1 MKRVTTI
8 LLSISLLLL
17 LIGLAPSARAEFGVS
32 FSTAVDTSTTIL
44 GGTGTFTD
52 FPTAPAISYGHIAF
66 MGLGSGGQIGLY
78 LKLSQYSPGDPYKVM
93 ADLNTA
99 IPGGTGTFTDFALT
113 DLSLSDTS
121 LTFIGSGSGSQLG
134 VYVAIPGDPYRVVAN
149 LSTLIPGG
157 SGYFT
162 NFIPNDPYRHAAPVI
177 DGSNVAFLG
186 YGDSGQIGVYAQFT
200 DALSVVVDLNTPI
213 PGGTGN
219 FTNFVPPNPVVPPN
233 PIISGDV
240 VAFLGFGDGG
250 QQGIYRF
257 VPPNPIMPNGSLTV
271 LVDTNTFIPAST
283 ESGSSFELFHSVT
296 MEDANVAFVG
306 GTPDV
311 FADGV
316 FIPGQLGVYKDIG
329 SGWRRVAD
337 RNTSIPSHNA
347 LFSLFGAV
355 AIDPGYVVFEGFGP
369 NGVHGLYTD
378 FAGGLH
384 KIVEAGDVVGG
395 KTLTDF
401 YWSQFGFS
409 AGASAQVV
417 FAADYSDGSHAITLA
432 TLTNGPC
439 PHSQG
444 YWKNNPRL
452 WPVSSLTLGSQT
464 YSKTE
469 LLNLLKNSTTS
480 DASVILARQ
489 LIAAKLNIA
498 NGSDGTPVSSTTTD
512 ADSLLSQFAGKL
524 PYKVKTASSI
534 GKAMVKDATILNNYN
549 NGMLSQFCGQ

>member
-1 MKRVTTI
+1 MKTKLTTI
-8 LLSISLLLL
+8 LLPVSM
-17 LIGLAPSARAEFGVS
+17 LAFLVAIAPAARAAFGVS

-52 FPTAPAISYGHIAF
+52 FPTAPAISYGNIAF

-78 LKLSQYSPGDPYKVM
+78 LKLSQYSIPTDPYKVM

-99 IPGGTGTFTDFALT
+99 IPGGTGNFTDFALT

-121 LTFIGSGSGSQLG
+121 LTFIGSGSVSQLG

-149 LSTLIPGG
+149 LSTLIPNG

-162 NFIPNDPYRHAAPVI
+162 NFNPGDPYRHAAPVI

-186 YGDSGQIGVYAQFT
+186 YGDSGQIGVYAQYT
-200 DALSVVVDLNTPI
+200 DALSVVADLNTPI
-213 PGGTGN
+213 PGGMGN
-219 FTNFVPPNPVVPPN
+219 FTNFVPPNPIDPPN
-233 PIISGDV
+233 PVISGDV
-240 VAFLGFGDGG
+240 VAFLGFGDGD

-283 ESGSSFELFHSVT
+283 ESGSTFELFHSVT
-296 MEDANVAFVG
+296 ME
-306 GTPDV
+306 
-311 FADGV
+311 
-316 FIPGQLGVYKDIG
+316 
-329 SGWRRVAD
+329 
-337 RNTSIPSHNA
+337 
-347 LFSLFGAV
+347 
-355 AIDPGYVVFEGFGP
+355 
-369 NGVHGLYTD
+369 
-378 FAGGLH
+378 
-384 KIVEAGDVVGG
+384 AGDVIGG

-480 DASVILARQ
+480 DASLILARQ

-512 ADSLLSQFAGKL
+512 ADSLL
-524 PYKVKTASSI
+524 
-534 GKAMVKDATILNNYN
+534 
-549 NGMLSQFCGQ
+549 